1 MPAGCGSAAP
11 GSAHLSTFFFHI
23 VAMYKYLLQSVEDVN
38 WFGITALLIFFGVFC
53 IVLFRVFF
61 TKKSTWEAKARIPLE
76 D

>member
-1 MPAGCGSAAP
+1 
-11 GSAHLSTFFFHI
+11 
-23 VAMYKYLLQSVEDVN
+23 MYKYLLQSVEDVN

-53 IVLFRVFF
+53 AVLVRVFF